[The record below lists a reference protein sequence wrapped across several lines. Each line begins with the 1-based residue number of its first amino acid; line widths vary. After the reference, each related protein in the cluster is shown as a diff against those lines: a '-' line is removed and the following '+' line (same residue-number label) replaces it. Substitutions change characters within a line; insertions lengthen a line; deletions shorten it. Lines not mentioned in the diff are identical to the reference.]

1 MNDKGGKKVRPVRL
15 ERMIGILSI
24 LLQQERVTAPV
35 LAEKFEVS
43 RRTIE
48 RDIDALCMAGIPLV
62 TTRGVNGGISI
73 MEGYRI
79 DRTLLTSDE
88 LRAILAGLRSLD
100 SCAGTKRYAQLMEK
114 LGASRLMPG
123 DQHILIDLAS
133 WSRERLTPKLELLHT
148 AIEQKQLVSFAYAGP
163 GGESRR
169 EIEPYYLLFH
179 WSSWYVWGWCSLRE
193 DFRLFKIGRMEG
205 LTAGEGFVPREAPLP
220 VLEENVVFP
229 QTVQVRALIQPSR
242 RWRLAEEFGPDCFQ
256 TRGDGLL
263 EFYGGFSDRE
273 AVCRWVA
280 SFDGEAELIEPVE
293 LREEMV
299 RFAEKLLRI
308 HGKT

>member
-1 MNDKGGKKVRPVRL
+1 M
-15 ERMIGILSI
+15 
-24 LLQQERVTAPV
+24 
-35 LAEKFEVS
+35 
-43 RRTIE
+43 
-48 RDIDALCMAGIPLV
+48 
-62 TTRGVNGGISI
+62 
-73 MEGYRI
+73 
-79 DRTLLTSDE
+79 
-88 LRAILAGLRSLD
+88 
-100 SCAGTKRYAQLMEK
+100 
-114 LGASRLMPG
+114 
-123 DQHILIDLAS
+123 
-133 WSRERLTPKLELLHT
+133 
-148 AIEQKQLVSFAYAGP
+148 
-163 GGESRR
+163 
-169 EIEPYYLLFH
+169 
-179 WSSWYVWGWCSLRE
+179 RE
-193 DFRLFKIGRMEG
+193 DFRLFKIGRMED
-205 LTAGEGFVPREAPLP
+205 LTAGEGFVPREALLP

-229 QTVQVRALIQPSR
+229 QTVWVRALVQPSR